1 MPSRMKLIAGL
12 LVLCGAL
19 LSACDLNAP
28 GAPEALNIDTGPDLS
43 LKGAESAVQTFF
55 ERWAAGDF
63 AAMYDQLSPKS
74 REMFTAD
81 QFASE
86 YQNAASQMTL
96 DTLEAS
102 ITTVDQQG
110 TTAIIT
116 YDVTFQ
122 TNFFGEIVDTGRVMR
137 LVTTPDG
144 WRIAWSRMDIFDR
157 LAAGARL
164 ERRANAPGRGNIY
177 DRNGQVLVQEGG
189 RSVLMRVAQNKMASV
204 PDCQALLA
212 RLLRREVADM
222 EALFRRYN
230 PDTIF
235 TVGELDEDIFQA
247 NQSALLSVCDIGNEA
262 IDTAIRTGRR
272 YYNELAPHLVGY
284 VGQLRPDQIDDY
296 TARGYPPDALVGQEG
311 IEAAFEEELSGKIG
325 GQLLIISPT
334 GELLR
339 KIAEVPSEPGQDVY
353 LTIDRRLQAGVQ
365 EILRY
370 SYNLAA
376 PTWAPDSPGAAAIV
390 MDVKTGDILAMA
402 SYPSYEPGLF
412 SPNAASDDPAAAIAA
427 LRNDIRRPM
436 LNRALQGQY
445 SPASAFKIVT
455 MAAALDEGIF
465 TPDQMY
471 TCEGMW
477 SHPSDVLERRT
488 DWTFPDSHGPID
500 FKQALTYSCD
510 PYFWEVGAEIHQINP
525 ALITQHAKE
534 LGLGVPTG
542 QTLLPEQLGSIPD
555 PATYRRSDGSGW
567 QFGDTINIAIGQGDI
582 VVTPMQMVR
591 MTAAIASNGT
601 LWVPNFVQKVQ
612 PPGGE
617 PTYVAEPQVAAELDY
632 GEDVFE
638 AIREAM
644 CQVTLDDEGTARFIF
659 EEWYE
664 WQNTDLIICGKTGT
678 AQTGG
683 ESTPPN
689 AWFVAYVPQ
698 DDPEIAIAVI
708 VENSC
713 EGSEVAAPI
722 TRAIIEDYYRMP
734 RSSWPELWVEGCIP
748 LGE

>member
-81 QFASE
+81 QFTSE

-230 PDTIF
+230 PIRSSR
-235 TVGELDEDIFQA
+235 LAADEDIFQA

-284 VGQLRPDQIDDY
+284 VGALRPDQIDDY

-311 IEAAFEEELSGKIG
+311 S
-325 GQLLIISPT
+325 
-334 GELLR
+334 R
-339 KIAEVPSEPGQDVY
+339 
-353 LTIDRRLQAGVQ
+353 
-365 EILRY
+365 
-370 SYNLAA
+370 
-376 PTWAPDSPGAAAIV
+376 
-390 MDVKTGDILAMA
+390 
-402 SYPSYEPGLF
+402 
-412 SPNAASDDPAAAIAA
+412 
-427 LRNDIRRPM
+427 
-436 LNRALQGQY
+436 
-445 SPASAFKIVT
+445 
-455 MAAALDEGIF
+455 
-465 TPDQMY
+465 
-471 TCEGMW
+471 
-477 SHPSDVLERRT
+477 
-488 DWTFPDSHGPID
+488 
-500 FKQALTYSCD
+500 
-510 PYFWEVGAEIHQINP
+510 
-525 ALITQHAKE
+525 
-534 LGLGVPTG
+534 
-542 QTLLPEQLGSIPD
+542 
-555 PATYRRSDGSGW
+555 RRSRKNFPAKSAGS
-567 QFGDTINIAIGQGDI
+567 F
-582 VVTPMQMVR
+582 
-591 MTAAIASNGT
+591 
-601 LWVPNFVQKVQ
+601 
-612 PPGGE
+612 
-617 PTYVAEPQVAAELDY
+617 
-632 GEDVFE
+632 
-638 AIREAM
+638 
-644 CQVTLDDEGTARFIF
+644 
-659 EEWYE
+659 
-664 WQNTDLIICGKTGT
+664 
-678 AQTGG
+678 
-683 ESTPPN
+683 
-689 AWFVAYVPQ
+689 
-698 DDPEIAIAVI
+698 
-708 VENSC
+708 
-713 EGSEVAAPI
+713 
-722 TRAIIEDYYRMP
+722 
-734 RSSWPELWVEGCIP
+734 
-748 LGE
+748 